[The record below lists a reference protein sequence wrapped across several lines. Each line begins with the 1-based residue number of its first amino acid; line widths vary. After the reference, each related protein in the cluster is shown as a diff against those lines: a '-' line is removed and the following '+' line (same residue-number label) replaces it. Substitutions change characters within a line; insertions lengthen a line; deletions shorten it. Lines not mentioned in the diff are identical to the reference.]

1 MRKLSMTTALAVGF
15 AMSGMPGAFAHDG
28 EVHAEA
34 APATAAAEKARPMV
48 AAEVT
53 KIDESAGKITLKH
66 GDIPNLQMTGM
77 TMVFKAN
84 DPAMLKTVKAGDK
97 IKFTADKING
107 QLSVMS
113 IEKTK

>member
-1 MRKLSMTTALAVGF
+1 MRKLSMTTAALAIGL
-15 AMSGMPGAFAHDG
+15 AISGMPGAFAHEG
-28 EVHAEA
+28 EDHSAA
-34 APATAAAEKARPMV
+34 APAATAEKARPMV

-97 IKFTADKING
+97 VKFTADKVNG

-113 IEKTK
+113 IQKSK

>member
-1 MRKLSMTTALAVGF
+1 MRKLSITTALAVGF
-15 AMSGMPGAFAHDG
+15 AISGMPGAFAHDG

-66 GDIPNLQMTGM
+66 GDIPNLEMTGM

-84 DPAMLKTVKAGDK
+84 DAAMLKAVKAGDK
-97 IKFTADKING
+97 VKFTAERGNDGIAITKIQKG
-107 QLSVMS
+107 
-113 IEKTK
+113 K